1 MEASLKIKLLNI
13 QPCLGVREQELAAS
27 GEAEEHVAGG
37 EGGVRHLHRI
47 LSEKYI
53 PSLSP
58 LLSSSIQYSF
68 GWKTLSQYESR
79 SPARV
84 SWIFLASSWRHPR
97 VILDHLWVVQT
108 QKDLKPDNIKIYVFT
123 ASRMKKAS
131 RPGSREN
138 TKASSATR
146 VGWIHG

>member
-79 SPARV
+79 V
-84 SWIFLASSWRHPR
+84 SRPGFLDIPGVILASS
-97 VILDHLWVVQT
+97 
-108 QKDLKPDNIKIYVFT
+108 
-123 ASRMKKAS
+123 
-131 RPGSREN
+131 
-138 TKASSATR
+138 
-146 VGWIHG
+146 

>member
-13 QPCLGVREQELAAS
+13 QPRLGVREQELAAS

-68 GWKTLSQYESR
+68 GWKTSHSESR
-79 SPARV
+79 V
-84 SWIFLASSWRHPR
+84 SRPGFLDIPGVILASS
-97 VILDHLWVVQT
+97 
-108 QKDLKPDNIKIYVFT
+108 
-123 ASRMKKAS
+123 
-131 RPGSREN
+131 
-138 TKASSATR
+138 
-146 VGWIHG
+146 

>member
-58 LLSSSIQYSF
+58 LLSS
-68 GWKTLSQYESR
+68 WKMEDFSHSESR
-79 SPARV
+79 V
-84 SWIFLASSWRHPR
+84 SRPGFLDLPGVILASS
-97 VILDHLWVVQT
+97 
-108 QKDLKPDNIKIYVFT
+108 
-123 ASRMKKAS
+123 
-131 RPGSREN
+131 
-138 TKASSATR
+138 
-146 VGWIHG
+146 

>member
-1 MEASLKIKLLNI
+1 MKLDEIKDFQQQIAYKNSGNYELRESFIGKNKEFFFLKKVYFIKWSLGSMEASLKIKLLNI
-13 QPCLGVREQELAAS
+13 QPRLGVREQELAAS

-68 GWKTLSQYESR
+68 GWKT
-79 SPARV
+79 
-84 SWIFLASSWRHPR
+84 
-97 VILDHLWVVQT
+97 
-108 QKDLKPDNIKIYVFT
+108 
-123 ASRMKKAS
+123 
-131 RPGSREN
+131 
-138 TKASSATR
+138 
-146 VGWIHG
+146 

>member
-53 PSLSP
+53 RHPGVILG
-58 LLSSSIQYSF
+58 SSWIIF
-68 GWKTLSQYESR
+68 GWFR
-79 SPARV
+79 IRR
-84 SWIFLASSWRHPR
+84 I
-97 VILDHLWVVQT
+97 
-108 QKDLKPDNIKIYVFT
+108 
-123 ASRMKKAS
+123 
-131 RPGSREN
+131 
-138 TKASSATR
+138 
-146 VGWIHG
+146 